1 MTRLFRILLLLLAL
15 LFLSTP
21 VIRAEED
28 VDVGDEEEDKA
39 GSTGTETEDEYEEV
53 DDGEVGP
60 HENVHILAFFPEHK
74 KHQFYIDEP
83 VTVLLGFKND
93 ASESFNITT
102 LGAHFHSPY
111 DLSYFIQNFTRRY
124 VSVSADPGQQV
135 TLEYKFTPDKSLEPV
150 SIWLS
155 GWVEYNDT
163 DKVYRNTFFNTTVE
177 LIERPGDVTTRR
189 FFTLVLLTAVVLLAG
204 YVFFGLF
211 SSSKPKRAHSS
222 AEVGTRSAADSDWGV
237 KIYKQKPRPAKTRS
251 KKSSRSDDN
260 EGEE

>member
-1 MTRLFRILLLLLAL
+1 MTKIFRILLLLLAL

-21 VIRAEED
+21 IIRAEED
-28 VDVGDEEEDKA
+28 VDVGDEEEDK
-39 GSTGTETEDEYEEV
+39 GSRTSGTETEEDEYEEV

-74 KHQFYIDEP
+74 KHQFYVDEP

-102 LGAHFHSPY
+102 VGAHFHSPY
-111 DLSYFIQNFTRRY
+111 DLAYFIQNFTRRY

-177 LIERPGDVTTRR
+177 LIERPGDVNTRR

-211 SSSKPKRAHSS
+211 SSPKSKRTHSSS
-222 AEVGTRSAADSDWGV
+222 AEVGTRASTDSDWG
-237 KIYKQKPRPAKTRS
+237 KIYKPKPRPAKTKSS
-251 KKSSRSDDN
+251 KKSSRD
-260 EGEE
+260 EEEE